1 MFDDE
6 APQQSS
12 EMPPA
17 SVVTGAPNSDDVPD
31 IFDGSNMDTPVGDEH
46 MADFSPETSI
56 HGPSALD
63 SGKLQRIEESPK
75 PMGMGSM
82 DQNADLHEPTAIKR
96 ILIATIVLIIVGAIG
111 VAVWYFVVRAPAKV
125 VAPVTVP
132 AAPVTDET
140 QNTPEV
146 ITPTP
151 APLPNEVDVDV
162 TQPTPEP
169 PAIIEK
175 PADVP
180 LPTAPEIPQKD
191 SDKDGLTD
199 EQEAK
204 LTTDPA
210 NPDTDADGLNDSA
223 EVNIWGTDPL
233 NKDTD
238 GDTFS
243 DGQEV
248 LNGFNPKGSGKAQ

>member
-17 SVVTGAPNSDDVPD
+17 SAANAAMNTDEVPD
-31 IFDGSNMDTPVGDEH
+31 IFDGSNMDMPAGGEH

-75 PMGMGSM
+75 PMGMGAM

-96 ILIATIVLIIVGAIG
+96 ILIATIVLIIVGVIG
-111 VAVWYFVVRAPAKV
+111 VAVWYFVVRAPAKTPAIV
-125 VAPVTVP
+125 TAPVANTEAEKPVEAVPLVP
-132 AAPVTDET
+132 A
-140 QNTPEV
+140 
-146 ITPTP
+146 TPTQG
-151 APLPNEVDVDV
+151 EVDVDV

-248 LNGFNPKGSGKAQ
+248 LNGFNPKGAGKAQ

>member
-17 SVVTGAPNSDDVPD
+17 SVANAAMNTDEVPD
-31 IFDGSNMDTPVGDEH
+31 IFDGSAMDAPASGEH

-63 SGKLQRIEESPK
+63 SGKLQRIDEAPK
-75 PMGMGSM
+75 PMGMGAM

-96 ILIATIVLIIVGAIG
+96 ILIATIVLIIVGVIG
-111 VAVWYFVVRAPAKV
+111 VAVWYFVVRTPAKTPAIV
-125 VAPVTVP
+125 TAPVANTE
-132 AAPVTDET
+132 AEK
-140 QNTPEV
+140 TPEV
-146 ITPTP
+146 VPVVSAPPTQG
-151 APLPNEVDVDV
+151 EVDVDV

-169 PAIIEK
+169 PPIIEK

-204 LTTDPA
+204 LGTDPA

-248 LNGFNPKGSGKAQ
+248 LNGFNPKGAGKAQ